1 MTKCVD
7 LLDSARDVVRDFF
20 LDDKFEVTERHD
32 DVAVIDYNN
41 DTIIANLKAFDK
53 LSPVDQ

>member
-1 MTKCVD
+1 MTNSVAQVD
-7 LLDSARDVVRDFF
+7 QARDIVRDLF

>member
-1 MTKCVD
+1 MRD
-7 LLDSARDVVRDFF
+7 LF

-41 DTIIANLKAFDK
+41 DAIIANLKAFDK
-53 LSPVDQ
+53 LSSVEQ